1 MIKKQIP
8 VENKITR
15 KQGFLKGKK
24 LEGYTGVRVWG
35 VLWKGVSTEERVGE
49 LERQAEVPEA

>member
-1 MIKKQIP
+1 MIKKKIP

-35 VLWKGVSTEERVGE
+35 VLWEGVCRVGE
-49 LERQAEVPEA
+49 LECQAEVTEA